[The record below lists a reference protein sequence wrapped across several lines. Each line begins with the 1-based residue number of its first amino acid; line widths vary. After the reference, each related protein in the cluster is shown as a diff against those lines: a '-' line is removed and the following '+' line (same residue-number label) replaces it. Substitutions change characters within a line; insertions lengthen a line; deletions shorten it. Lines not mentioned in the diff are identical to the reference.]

1 MEVKK
6 RLNIPVTA
14 IVLVVFIGVVIGI
27 GFWGSKKAEPVK
39 GDVSSTGPVSLEDE
53 LQKEGKVFY
62 ISPDGDDLNPGTRQS
77 PLKTVNAA
85 VGKAADGDTIIVKP
99 ISTGKTSQIRGE
111 VFYVSPDGDDSNPG
125 TQQSP
130 LRTIN
135 AAVRTA
141 KDGDTIVIKPK
152 AYSDKAPKARPT

>member
-1 MEVKK
+1 MWVKK
-6 RLNIPVTA
+6 KLNIPITA

-27 GFWGSKKAEPVK
+27 GFYGSKKAESLK

-53 LQKEGKVFY
+53 LQKEGKVYY

-77 PLKTVNAA
+77 PLKTINAA
-85 VGKAADGDTIIVKP
+85 VGKAEEGDTIVVKP
-99 ISTGKTSQIRGE
+99 IYTGKTSQARGE

-130 LRTIN
+130 FRTIN
-135 AAVRTA
+135 AAIHTA
-141 KDGDTIVIKPK
+141 EHGDTIVIKAK
-152 AYSDKAPKARPT
+152 AYTGKAPKARPT